1 MNTNSILKRDDQS
14 DAKFDLILL
23 GRVCID
29 LNPTPEGYYKSTAD
43 VDTFNRYLGG
53 SPANI
58 AVGMA
63 RLGKKIGFIAKVSND
78 QFGTFVTNYFKN
90 EGIDNTHV
98 TRCKGEENL
107 GLAITE
113 ILSETESSIMMYR
126 NGVADLSLSPED
138 VDEDYVSSAR
148 ALLISGTALSASP
161 SREAA
166 FKAVA
171 IARNK
176 SIPVIFDIDYR
187 PQNWK
192 SKDEIAVY
200 YSLMAGESD
209 IILCSREEMS
219 LTESLCIPNN
229 CDDEVSAKYWMDKNA
244 KLIVIKHGKEG
255 SNAFFKDGER
265 YKVKPFPVKLLK
277 SFGGGDGYASAFL
290 TGLLDGEEPQKCL
303 SLASACAAML
313 VASKSCSADMPTL
326 DALSE
331 FEQRAVLE
339 HGSMVEKF

>member
-1 MNTNSILKRDDQS
+1 M
-14 DAKFDLILL
+14 
-23 GRVCID
+23 
-29 LNPTPEGYYKSTAD
+29 
-43 VDTFNRYLGG
+43 
-53 SPANI
+53 
-58 AVGMA
+58 
-63 RLGKKIGFIAKVSND
+63 
-78 QFGTFVTNYFKN
+78 
-90 EGIDNTHV
+90 
-98 TRCKGEENL
+98 
-107 GLAITE
+107 
-113 ILSETESSIMMYR
+113 
-126 NGVADLSLSPED
+126 
-138 VDEDYVSSAR
+138 
-148 ALLISGTALSASP
+148 
-161 SREAA
+161 
-166 FKAVA
+166 A